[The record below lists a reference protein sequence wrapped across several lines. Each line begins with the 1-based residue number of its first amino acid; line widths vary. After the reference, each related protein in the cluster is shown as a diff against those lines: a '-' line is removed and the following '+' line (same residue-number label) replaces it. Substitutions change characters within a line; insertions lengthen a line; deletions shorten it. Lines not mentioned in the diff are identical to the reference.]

1 MIRNP
6 KYFVGDRVTVFQN
19 SERIPS
25 MSFIGDS
32 GTVCGTRS
40 KDVLV
45 KFDNGKELYIY
56 ENDLIALGLSVR

>member
-1 MIRNP
+1 M
-6 KYFVGDRVTVFQN
+6 GDRVTVFQN